1 MVLTILNRI
10 FPCDISNHIYNIF
23 LNDFIERIMYPKLYT
38 LELIIDK
45 LLSDYERINHSNKS
59 YYIIG
64 INLKSFQYLDKTF
77 DLIKKYDYK
86 VSNQLSNK
94 IINIRCLIK
103 KLINESSNNYNQ
115 DKIYHKLL
123 LRLL

>member
-23 LNDFIERIMYPKLYT
+23 LNNFIERIMYPKLYT

-64 INLKSFQYLDKTF
+64 INLKSFQYIDKTF
-77 DLIKKYDYK
+77 DLIKKYNYK
-86 VSNQLSNK
+86 VCNQLSNK
-94 IINIRCLIK
+94 INNIRCLIR